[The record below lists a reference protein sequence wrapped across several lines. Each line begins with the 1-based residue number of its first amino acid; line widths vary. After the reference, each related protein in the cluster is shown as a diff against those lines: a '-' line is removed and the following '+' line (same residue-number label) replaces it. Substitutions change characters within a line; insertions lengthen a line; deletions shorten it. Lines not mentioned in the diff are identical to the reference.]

1 MQYDV
6 WFRTNI
12 QKLLISHLQTTTRK
26 KKNRRKAAYHNKT
39 TQNETAR
46 NKLNE
51 IYAMDFLNFKI
62 LLRDTKDS
70 LNKWKNIPLF

>member
-1 MQYDV
+1 MSGFELIFRNY
-6 WFRTNI
+6 WFHTYK
-12 QKLLISHLQTTTRK
+12 QQLE